1 LGDIGVLDVVREET
15 ALEAKR
21 RELAHKIAEGR
32 QVVASLAER
41 RDAIGRKIEEA
52 VEGVQRLQDQLK
64 AIDTVI
70 SLVDPCD
77 IAFQPSRPVMPVL
90 EVVEAMNREPQPPL
104 RPQPFRPAAYL
115 KCFADGHDWM
125 NSRSVPGAVTCRRCK
140 ARRKG

>member
-1 LGDIGVLDVVREET
+1 MLDVVTEET
-15 ALEAKR
+15 ALQVKR
-21 RELAHKIAEGR
+21 RELTHKIAEGR
-32 QVVASLAER
+32 QVVAALAER
-41 RDAIGRKIEEA
+41 RDAIERKIEEA
-52 VEGVQRLQDQLK
+52 MEGVQRLQEQVK

-70 SLVDPCD
+70 TLVNPCD
-77 IAFQPSRPVMPVL
+77 VAFQPPRPVTPVL

-140 ARRKG
+140 VRRKG